1 MTELKVDLM
10 NKNITPRHHRHAS
23 DIGKVNPENHFPI
36 TLMNILDDGGLSSI
50 ISWIPSSFGAHDDS
64 RAFVI
69 TDRRKFAR
77 VVMPRFFKK
86 GTKYPSFARR
96 LKRWSFFHQSTS
108 GSSSIYSHPMF
119 AKGNRSLCLL
129 MRPKP
134 QVSYKKETKD
144 PRRNPRN
151 PQGLPGTTKRS
162 TTVAVGNTTVAPVL
176 GACGGISDDAPLLPN
191 TGNSVPSSH
200 GDRGGWST
208 TTMAEAD
215 YPLLNL
221 PPNAYGASRLSSL
234 ASLSRQEAVDR
245 TAAGMALLADT
256 ASVMN
261 CSSAGE
267 QRPSGALGNSSMLNI
282 HELQQIQARRDS
294 TCQESYSR
302 LPFHPHASGTPTQPA
317 CDAGMLLRSRFG
329 HHQGMHYGNNG
340 NAPSIYF
347 DSKSSSAPLAVNALP
362 SSSNG
367 SICCDDQVG
376 RCRSSSLNGS
386 IYCDDQVARCRSSSL
401 AGATTYL
408 PLVIGNATLAGILEH
423 NLMERETDWHRHQR
437 IANYDSFSRLRMGG
451 GLSSWL

>member
-1 MTELKVDLM
+1 MTEMKVVLM
-10 NKNITPRHHRHAS
+10 NNNGHAS

-50 ISWIPSSFGAHDDS
+50 ISWIPSSPSAHDDP

-69 TDRRKFAR
+69 TDRSKFAR

-96 LKRWSFFHQSTS
+96 LKRWSFLHQSTS

-119 AKGNRSLCLL
+119 VKGNRSLCLL

-134 QVSYKKETKD
+134 QVSCKKEAKD

-151 PQGLPGTTKRS
+151 PQGLPQALKLETTKRS
-162 TTVAVGNTTVAPVL
+162 TTVAVGNTTAVAPVL
-176 GACGGISDDAPLLPN
+176 AGACGDISDDAPLIPT
-191 TGNSVPSSH
+191 TGNTVPSSH
-200 GDRGGWST
+200 GDGGGWST

-215 YPLLNL
+215 HPLLNL
-221 PPNAYGASRLSSL
+221 PPSAYGASRLSSL
-234 ASLSRQEAVDR
+234 ASLSRQEAVDSN
-245 TAAGMALLADT
+245 AGMALLADT
-256 ASVMN
+256 ARVMN
-261 CSSAGE
+261 CFSAGD
-267 QRPSGALGNSSMLNI
+267 QRPSRALGNSTMLSI
-282 HELQQIQARRDS
+282 HELQQIQARNDS

-302 LPFHPHASGTPTQPA
+302 LPFHPHATSGTPTQPA

-362 SSSNG
+362 SSRNG
-367 SICCDDQVG
+367 SICCNDQVG
-376 RCRSSSLNGS
+376 RCRSSSL
-386 IYCDDQVARCRSSSL
+386 V
-401 AGATTYL
+401 ATTYL
-408 PLVIGNATLAGILEH
+408 PLVIGGITLAGILEQ
-423 NLMERETDWHRHQR
+423 NLMERETDRYRNQR
-437 IANYDSFSRLRMGG
+437 IINYDYFSRPRTEGD
-451 GLSSWL
+451 LSSWL